1 MLKATVTDVALFENL
16 LGVINK
22 FVQQC
27 QFVLT
32 TTKVGVYCINPTNFA
47 SARLLLDSNAILLN
61 KGQSVDSVNICIKNV
76 IALKSAISIVR
87 EIEGATS
94 IELQLEDI
102 KNGSELEIKSIKYKS
117 KKGCGFNIV
126 TIKYDVIKDF
136 ICNDLKENT
145 KLAED
150 WSFYVNPK
158 NLSIIQNKTN
168 NIVNMD
174 EVSVFIYPTKEDKQ
188 KEHNVIFELTSK
200 KTAAI
205 NSIALPV
212 ADSYN
217 GSLEKCQFDELAIH
231 ESSFRIFNILQVT
244 GEKDLFCS
252 FTIQHNLF
260 FVQSKLT
267 TKDDGYISSRLLI
280 QIVKGK

>member
-16 LGVINK
+16 LGVVNK

-27 QFVLT
+27 QFVLST
-32 TTKVGVYCINPTNFA
+32 DKVSIYCVNPTNFA
-47 SARLLLDSNAILLN
+47 SARLLLDSNAIVLN
-61 KGQSVDSVNICIKNV
+61 GGQSVSSVNICIKNV

-87 EIEGATS
+87 EVEEATS

-102 KNGSELEIKSIKYKS
+102 KSGNEVEIKSIKYKS

-136 ICNDLKENT
+136 ISNDLKT
-145 KLAED
+145 ALDED

-174 EVSVFIYPTKEDKQ
+174 EVSVFIYPTKE
-188 KEHNVIFELTSK
+188 HNVIFELTSK
-200 KTAAI
+200 KSSAI

-212 ADSYN
+212 ASSYE
-217 GSLEKCQFDELAIH
+217 GSLENCQFTELAIH

-244 GEKDLFCS
+244 EEKDLFCH
-252 FTIQHNLF
+252 FTIKHNLF
-260 FVQSKLT
+260 FIKSKLT
-267 TKDDGYISSRLLI
+267 TKDDGYISSRLLV

>member
-1 MLKATVTDVALFENL
+1 
-16 LGVINK
+16 
-22 FVQQC
+22 
-27 QFVLT
+27 
-32 TTKVGVYCINPTNFA
+32 
-47 SARLLLDSNAILLN
+47 
-61 KGQSVDSVNICIKNV
+61 
-76 IALKSAISIVR
+76 
-87 EIEGATS
+87 
-94 IELQLEDI
+94 
-102 KNGSELEIKSIKYKS
+102 
-117 KKGCGFNIV
+117 
-126 TIKYDVIKDF
+126 
-136 ICNDLKENT
+136 
-145 KLAED
+145 
-150 WSFYVNPK
+150 
-158 NLSIIQNKTN
+158 
-168 NIVNMD
+168 MD
-174 EVSVFIYPTKEDKQ
+174 EVSVFIYPAKEDKQNKQ

-244 GEKDLFCS
+244 GEEDLFCS

-260 FVQSKLT
+260 FVKSKLT